1 MSDKIARRITL
12 PKKNGEIE
20 FPKIEEEF
28 SNVEEKFSK
37 KEEEELPKKEA
48 SKNKNVYNEEEATTE
63 TRVKQIIEDMES
75 DIFDDQSRS
84 EILNIVESLE
94 PYRRQLL
101 DHPLY
106 DKITSKQ
113 FVAVFMETH
122 VFCVWDFMCLLK
134 RLQQAF
140 TSTQSLWRPVGSPE
154 LRFMINSIV
163 LGEECDVDEKGE
175 LFSHF
180 EMYVSAMK
188 QAGAD
193 PSTVLKVI
201 EDIKS
206 LPKTPASLDEMQYVA
221 SFNTLPPA
229 VKNFVSTTLKYAF
242 DKDAHKAAAAFTF
255 GREDLIC
262 PMFLAIIR
270 NMNVDKAEISKLIYY
285 LERHVEVDGDD
296 HGPLSLQLVAK
307 VCGNDVDKWEDAKVA
322 ANEVLKA
329 RLDLF
334 NYLSEKIEKVKLEYL
349 ENKKDSEKS
358 FKSMVEEFKKK
369 SIN

>member
-1 MSDKIARRITL
+1 
-12 PKKNGEIE
+12 
-20 FPKIEEEF
+20 
-28 SNVEEKFSK
+28 
-37 KEEEELPKKEA
+37 
-48 SKNKNVYNEEEATTE
+48 
-63 TRVKQIIEDMES
+63 
-75 DIFDDQSRS
+75 
-84 EILNIVESLE
+84 
-94 PYRRQLL
+94 
-101 DHPLY
+101 
-106 DKITSKQ
+106 
-113 FVAVFMETH
+113 
-122 VFCVWDFMCLLK
+122 
-134 RLQQAF
+134 
-140 TSTQSLWRPVGSPE
+140 
-154 LRFMINSIV
+154 
-163 LGEECDVDEKGE
+163 
-175 LFSHF
+175 
-180 EMYVSAMK
+180 MK

-270 NMNVDKAEISKLIYY
+270 NMNVDKVEISKLIYY

-369 SIN
+369 SI